1 MLKSVLWKPLKII
14 GLFFHKLIV
23 INLYKIYLLGKKS
36 SKAIFPSDKIRP
48 LYLFINKYLPHLVI
62 IILVV
67 SVSFTNIF
75 TRETRAEG
83 FGEKSILYALATGSN
98 MEDDYIEETIET
110 SQPKVTSYLGTGT
123 PAISAPQQILTTQET
138 SPEATSLSFSGEG
151 EALVKPELASIEASK
166 KQRDK
171 SIEYIVQSGD
181 TISSI
186 AQNFGITSDTIL
198 WENNLNKFSII
209 NPGQKLI
216 ILPTSGISYKVAKGD
231 TLAAIAKKYQSDET
245 KIIEFNKL
253 ADESDLQVGQI
264 LIIPE
269 GQPYYVSPP
278 QTKLA
283 SITQIFQPTA
293 PALSDPTKMLWPT
306 TARRISQYFSWR
318 HTGLDIDGDF
328 GDPIWAADDGVVI
341 KVAYLNTG
349 YGYHVIIDHGGGK
362 TTTYAH
368 LQKIYVKQGQK
379 VARGEVLGEEG
390 STGHSTGS
398 HLHFEVRFNGKV
410 YNPLSYIK

>member
-1 MLKSVLWKPLKII
+1 LLKSVLWKPLKII